1 MAERSVAT
9 EKVTR
14 EATPNQTVTRREQTV
29 SRSGFS
35 LDRVVYGIL
44 GIILA
49 LLALRF
55 VFLLLGANPQSGFVD
70 ALYRVSEPLVWP
82 FYGIFNNA
90 DISAGYGNAHF
101 ESASLVAAG
110 VYALIGWIISYFI
123 RPRAV

>member
-1 MAERSVAT
+1 MPERNVAT

-14 EATPNQTVTRREQTV
+14 EATPTQTVTRREQTV

-35 LDRVVYGIL
+35 LDRAVYGIL

-55 VFLLLGANPQSGFVD
+55 VFLLLGANPANGFVD
-70 ALYRVSEPLVWP
+70 AIYRVSEPLVWP
-82 FYGIFNNA
+82 FHGIFSNA

-101 ESASLVAAG
+101 ESASVVAAV
-110 VYALIGWIISYFI
+110 VYGLIGWIISYFI